1 MAPSATKDMAPEMT
15 AKEAATTNAACDDKK
30 LDVEA
35 VDDDDDDAPVE
46 VEEVVDA
53 RMAEIEAELEVERQ
67 AENAADE
74 EHPETHVSYSKRVQK
89 LDTLLEKAG
98 AYSQFL
104 FANMATPLEPTP
116 KKPESKKR
124 RAKEK
129 TGASKL
135 QKINEAATAHT
146 VAEMNFKQ
154 PSLLTGGTLR
164 PYQLEGIQWMC
175 NLFENGLNGI
185 LADEMG
191 LGKTVQ
197 VIGMIAQLKA
207 KGIKGPFLVVSPLST
222 LSNWYNEFKR
232 FTPTIPALI
241 YHGTTAERKEMR
253 KGQLARGKQTRDDF
267 PVIITS
273 YEVIIRDAS
282 SFTNLGYVWKFMI
295 IDEGHRLK
303 NMNCLLMKELKK
315 CKSENRLLLS
325 GTPLQNNLSELWSLL
340 NFLLPDVF
348 DDLALFESWFSSTDN
363 SGTADIISKK
373 DVLSNQKK
381 SQVVSKLH
389 EILRPFVL
397 RRLKTSVVQDVPAK
411 TEMVV
416 YCAMSEL
423 QESYYNMIANRTLQA
438 ELEKKYGKYN
448 AGVRSG
454 SAKNMAMQL
463 RKCCNHPFLFDEDV
477 DANGEPIT
485 DETLVETSGK
495 MVVLDKMLK
504 RLLGAKHKILI
515 FSQMTK
521 VLDILEDFLTM
532 RSYNYCRLDGST
544 HFRERQA
551 SMDAFNDPN
560 GPLQIFLLSTRAGGL
575 GINLTGADT
584 VILYDS
590 DWNPHQDSQAQDRCH
605 RIGQTKDVAVYRLIV
620 ENSFEN
626 RMLERAN
633 AKRTLER
640 VVLSRGEF
648 SSQKKA
654 VAPSL
659 SMEELE
665 ALLKDDIAIRKE
677 ATGGISDTEL
687 DIICHRPTVIDA
699 FVKKTNKDVKSSSC
713 GYYVVENPNTSSMES
728 FT

>member
-1 MAPSATKDMAPEMT
+1 MAPTAETKMELITPEVDGRVEETSMDASLELTVDAKLKQVEDELASAR
-15 AKEAATTNAACDDKK
+15 EA
-30 LDVEA
+30 E
-35 VDDDDDDAPVE
+35 DDATAP
-46 VEEVVDA
+46 
-53 RMAEIEAELEVERQ
+53 
-67 AENAADE
+67 ADGLDGL
-74 EHPETHVSYSKRVQK
+74 SYSKRVQK
-89 LDTLLEKAG
+89 LDSLLEKAG
-98 AYSQFL
+98 AYSKFL
-104 FANMATPLEPTP
+104 LANMDAPLPETTP
-116 KKPESKKR
+116 KKDSKKR
-124 RAKEK
+124 RKTEK
-129 TGASKL
+129 QGATKL
-135 QKINEAATAHT
+135 QKINEASAAHT

-164 PYQLEGIQWMC
+164 SYQLEGIQWMC

-197 VIGMIAQLKA
+197 VIGMVAQLKA
-207 KGIKGPFLVVSPLST
+207 KGVTGPFLVVSPLST
-222 LSNWYNEFKR
+222 LANWENEFKR
-232 FTPTIPALI
+232 FTPSIPCLV
-241 YHGTTAERKEMR
+241 YHGNGAERLEMR
-253 KGQLARGKQTRDDF
+253 KKVLGGRGKQANSDF

-282 SFTNLGYVWKFMI
+282 AFTALGYVWKYII

-303 NMNCLLMKELKK
+303 NMNCLLMRELKK

-348 DDLALFESWFSSTDN
+348 DDLALFESWFSSGDAT
-363 SGTADIISKK
+363 GTNDIISKK
-373 DVLSNQKK
+373 DVLNNHKK

-397 RRLKTSVVQDVPAK
+397 RRLKHDVVADVPSK
-411 TEMVV
+411 TELVV
-416 YCAMSEL
+416 YCAMTEL
-423 QESYYNMIANRTLQA
+423 QEHYYRLIADRKLQG
-438 ELEKKYGKYN
+438 ELEKS
-448 AGVRSG
+448 VRAG
-454 SAKNMAMQL
+454 SAKNLAMQL
-463 RKCCNHPFLFDEDV
+463 RKCCNHPFLFDEET
-477 DANGEPIT
+477 DANGELVT
-485 DETLVETSGK
+485 DESLVETSGK
-495 MVVLDKMLK
+495 MMVLDKMLH
-504 RLLGAKHKILI
+504 RLLDAKHKVLI

-521 VLDILEDFLTM
+521 VLDILEDFMTL
-532 RSYNYCRLDGST
+532 RSYEYCRLDGQT
-544 HFRERQA
+544 HFRDRQSA
-551 SMDAFNDPN
+551 MDAFNDPN
-560 GPLQIFLLSTRAGGL
+560 GGLQIFLLSTRAGGL

-648 SSQKKA
+648 SSQKKNTSKETHL
-654 VAPSL
+654 SL
-659 SMEELE
+659 DELE

-677 ATGGISDTEL
+677 ATGGITDAEL
-687 DIICHRPTVIDA
+687 DLICNRDVVVDA
-699 FVKKTNKDVKSSSC
+699 FIKRTKSDVASSST
-713 GYYVVENPNTSSMES
+713 GYYVVENANVASMES

>member
-1 MAPSATKDMAPEMT
+1 MAPTAETKMELITPE
-15 AKEAATTNAACDDKK
+15 
-30 LDVEA
+30 
-35 VDDDDDDAPVE
+35 VDGR
-46 VEEVVDA
+46 VEETSMDASLEETVDVKLKQIEDELA
-53 RMAEIEAELEVERQ
+53 GEREAED
-67 AENAADE
+67 AT
-74 EHPETHVSYSKRVQK
+74 PEDGLDGLSYSKRVQK
-89 LDTLLEKAG
+89 LDSLLEKAG
-98 AYSQFL
+98 AYSKFL
-104 FANMATPLEPTP
+104 LANMDAPLADTTP
-116 KKPESKKR
+116 KKDSKKR
-124 RAKEK
+124 RKTEK
-129 TGASKL
+129 TGATKL
-135 QKINEAATAHT
+135 QKINEASAAHT

-164 PYQLEGIQWMC
+164 SYQLEGIQWMC

-207 KGIKGPFLVVSPLST
+207 KGVTGPFLVVSPLST
-222 LSNWYNEFKR
+222 LANWENEFKR
-232 FTPTIPALI
+232 FTPSIPCLV
-241 YHGTTAERKEMR
+241 YHGNSAERLEMR
-253 KGQLARGKQTRDDF
+253 KKVLGGRGKQAKADF

-282 SFTNLGYVWKFMI
+282 SFTALGYVWKYII

-303 NMNCLLMKELKK
+303 NMNCLLMRELKK

-348 DDLALFESWFSSTDN
+348 DDLALFESWFSSGDAT
-363 SGTADIISKK
+363 GTNDIISKK
-373 DVLSNQKK
+373 DVLNNHKK

-397 RRLKTSVVQDVPAK
+397 RRLKHDVVADVPSK
-411 TEMVV
+411 TELVV
-416 YCAMSEL
+416 YCAMTEL
-423 QESYYNMIANRTLQA
+423 QEHYYRLIADRKLQG
-438 ELEKKYGKYN
+438 ELEQKYGKYN
-448 AGVRSG
+448 AGVRAG
-454 SAKNMAMQL
+454 SAKNLAMQL
-463 RKCCNHPFLFDEDV
+463 RKCCNHPFLFDEET
-477 DANGEPIT
+477 DANGE
-485 DETLVETSGK
+485 LVTNESLIETSGK
-495 MVVLDKMLK
+495 MMVLDKMLT
-504 RLLGAKHKILI
+504 RLLTAKHKVLI

-521 VLDILEDFLTM
+521 VLDILEDFMQL
-532 RSYNYCRLDGST
+532 RAYEYCRLDGAT
-544 HFRERQA
+544 HFRDRQR

-560 GPLQIFLLSTRAGGL
+560 GGLQIFLLSTRAGGL

-654 VAPSL
+654 TKETHLSL
-659 SMEELE
+659 DELE

-677 ATGGISDTEL
+677 ATGGITDAEL
-687 DIICHRPTVIDA
+687 DLICNRDVVVDA
-699 FVKKTNKDVKSSSC
+699 FIKRTKADVPSSSS
-713 GYYVVENPNTSSMES
+713 GYYVVENTNVASMES